1 MCGRY
6 TLFTDFESLIDRFD
20 IEYSMEED
28 LFMPSYN
35 IAPSHQVVSIIN
47 DGNKN
52 RLGKLRWGLIP
63 GWAKDEKVSYKMI
76 NARSETVDQK
86 PSYRNAFIKRR
97 CLIPMDSFYE
107 WKKHDS
113 GKIPMRIKMKSDEVF
128 AVAGLWE
135 SWNAPDGRTI
145 HSCTIL
151 TTEANSLV
159 SDIHDRM
166 PVILRPEDEKVWL
179 NTKIQEKETLK
190 RLLVP
195 YDASFMEAYAVSSD
209 VNSPKNNHIGLLNS
223 L

>member
-1 MCGRY
+1 MCGRF

-20 IEYSMEED
+20 IVYSMEED

-35 IAPSHQVVSIIN
+35 IAPSQQVVSIIN

-52 RLGKLRWGLIP
+52 RLGRLRWGLVP
-63 GWAKDEKVSYKMI
+63 GWAKDEKISYKMI

-128 AVAGLWE
+128 AVGVYGSHGINQMGKLFIPA
-135 SWNAPDGRTI
+135 R
-145 HSCTIL
+145 
-151 TTEANSLV
+151 
-159 SDIHDRM
+159 
-166 PVILRPEDEKVWL
+166 
-179 NTKIQEKETLK
+179 
-190 RLLVP
+190 
-195 YDASFMEAYAVSSD
+195 Y
-209 VNSPKNNHIGLLNS
+209 
-223 L
+223 